1 MTPRARRLL
10 LPALMTA
17 VMLIVLLGL
26 GTWQMQR
33 LFWKQELLAQVDR
46 AEANG
51 AVPLPAGPAT
61 FRPVPFAKVSVT
73 GTFLSGQTAW
83 YGAEVRT
90 IPSGPAMGA
99 RMIVP
104 LRRTEGGGVVLVDRG
119 WVPSS
124 RAAPID
130 QPAGETTIVGYVRF
144 GDRAGW
150 FSAQDDVVERRFYTL
165 DPKAMGEAL
174 GQPAVL
180 PFVLVALGEGPG
192 ENGVVR
198 SWPDPARH
206 LPHPPN
212 SHLSYMITWY
222 GLAVALL
229 AIFVV
234 WARKGRH
241 A

>member
-1 MTPRARRLL
+1 MTPSFRRLL
-10 LPALMTA
+10 WPALMTA
-17 VMLIVLLGL
+17 AMLIVLLGL

-33 LFWKQELLAQVDR
+33 LFWKQALLAQVDR
-46 AEANG
+46 AEAAG
-51 AVPLPAGPAT
+51 AMALTDNPE
-61 FRPVPFAKVSVT
+61 PFSKVSVT
-73 GTFLSGQTAW
+73 GTFLAGQTAW

-90 IPSGPAMGA
+90 ISTGPAMGA

-104 LRRTEGGGVVLVDRG
+104 LRRAEGTVILVDRG
-119 WVPSS
+119 WAPSS
-124 RAAPID
+124 RSEPIA
-130 QPAGETTIVGYVRF
+130 QPLGETTIVGYVRF

-165 DPKAMGEAL
+165 DPKAVGAAL

-192 ENGVVR
+192 ENGVVTR
-198 SWPDPARH
+198 WPDPARH
-206 LPHPPN
+206 LPRPPN